1 MTEQTAWRVGAGAVA
16 ITTST
21 VLPVFLL
28 GASSVQVGA
37 ELGLDP
43 AVLGL
48 LVAAYFAVSALM
60 SLPVGRLVERFGSR
74 VTSRVA
80 VLGSATGLLA
90 TAVLAR
96 SLTTLTV

>member
-37 ELGLDP
+37 ELGFDP
-43 AVLGL
+43 AN
-48 LVAAYFAVSALM
+48 
-60 SLPVGRLVERFGSR
+60 
-74 VTSRVA
+74 
-80 VLGSATGLLA
+80 GSARG
-90 TAVLAR
+90 
-96 SLTTLTV
+96 